1 MRWINLAALLLAAA
15 GVTGC
20 SSGSQVGVEGKVTY
34 AGEPLHFAS
43 ITFLPADEKGI
54 KAGGLIANGAYK
66 IEPKYGPMP
75 GPHRVEIRW
84 QKPTGKKY
92 KNEFGEELDVRR
104 EGLPDKYH
112 TNSTLT
118 KDIKPGNNVI
128 NFDLEK

>member
-1 MRWINLAALLLAAA
+1 MRGIHLITLLLATA
-15 GVTGC
+15 GFLGC

-43 ITFLPADEKGI
+43 ITFLPTDEKGI

-66 IEPKYGPMP
+66 VEPKYGPRP

-104 EGLPDKYH
+104 EGLPEKYH

-118 KDIKPGNNVI
+118 ADIKPGNNVI
-128 NFDLEK
+128 DFNLAK